1 VSKRILVFTNHFY
14 PYRGGLENAVLELYS
29 TMKVLHPE
37 IEIDVICNNTEDVS
51 PYEEYRGLNVY
62 RIACW
67 NILGGTYSIPKPRHV
82 LKTLSRLK
90 NRRYRFVNTHTR
102 FFINSAIG
110 FFFAKLCGFRLI
122 HTEHGASFTKLKNPL
137 VTLISF
143 VFDQTLGRLIL
154 TQADDVVVVSRA
166 AGRFARRLGAK
177 DMQHIPNGIEVADK
191 VFGGEFSKKEK
202 NSLVFVGRLVYGKG
216 VQDLLFVLKDIP
228 GDWKLRIVGIGN
240 YQEVLKRRVRE
251 YALETNVEFLGLLE
265 SAEVHHLLAKSQIFI
280 NPTYTEGFG
289 ITTMEAGLEGCAV
302 VASNVGGQPDIID
315 DGTDGFLVDGFEKK
329 EQRRF
334 ELLRDRIDKLLD
346 DEKLCRTFGERIGR
360 KVSERF
366 NWERTAGAYYRFAE

>member
-1 VSKRILVFTNHFY
+1 MSKRILVFTNHFY

-29 TMKVLHPE
+29 TMKALHPE
-37 IEIDVICNNTEDVS
+37 IEIDVICNNTEDVN
-51 PYEEYRGLNVY
+51 PYEEYRGLNIH

-67 NILGGTYSIPKPRHV
+67 NILGRTYSIPKPWHIHE
-82 LKTLSRLK
+82 TLCRLK

-110 FFFAKLCGFRLI
+110 FFFAKLHGIRLV

-137 VTLISF
+137 VTLVSF

-154 TQADDVVVVSRA
+154 TQADEVVVVSKA

-177 DMQHIPNGIEVADK
+177 KIQRIPNGIEVADK
-191 VFGGEFSKKEK
+191 VFDDDFSKKEK

-216 VQDLLFVLKDIP
+216 VQDLLFVLKDIH

-240 YQEVLKRRVRE
+240 YQEKLKELVQE
-251 YALETNVEFLGLLE
+251 YNLEDKVEFPGLLE
-265 SAEVHHLLAKSQIFI
+265 STEVHRLLSKSRIFI

-315 DGTDGFLVDGFEKK
+315 DGMDGFLVDGFEKK

-334 ELLRDRIDKLLD
+334 ELLRDRIEKLLGD
-346 DEKLCRTFGERIGR
+346 TMLCRTFGERISK
-360 KVSERF
+360 KVTERF
-366 NWERTAGAYYRFAE
+366 NWERTAEAYFRFTG